1 MEKVKGIVMK
11 TTKKKTI
18 LYTERG
24 DYLEIRTPS
33 TPPLLGQVIEV
44 DSLGRN
50 ILNQKLLNLASIAAV
65 LLLALGLG
73 VFNIVS
79 SANTAV
85 AAVVMDINNSKE
97 LFVNRD
103 AKVLRVI
110 DLTQGSK
117 PLTSEIQLQGKD
129 IYTSVDLLID
139 QANSQ
144 ETLNGSNNLVMAS
157 IIPLDN
163 RQEEV
168 IDQAK
173 LQDSIRRHILEKN
186 ISADL
191 MVSQTDETT
200 QKTAQNL
207 GMSVNNYLVY
217 KRLMDKGLVANTNRL
232 NPNDTN
238 HMLSEANTTLHSL
251 FPQESMTIPPQ
262 SGTRQEEPSSM
273 GTPMSGEKMPSSS
286 PPASGS
292 SQNKS
297 PSSMKSTLP
306 PSNNSM
312 PANPPM
318 SSTPSTQMPMQGG
331 SGSQSGSGTQGMMR

>member
-1 MEKVKGIVMK
+1 MEKVKGIVMN

-24 DYLEIRTPS
+24 DYLEIRTPI
-33 TPPLLGQVIEV
+33 TPPLLGHVIEI
-44 DSLGRN
+44 DLSERN
-50 ILNQKLLNLASIAAV
+50 ISNQRLLKLASMAAI

-79 SANTAV
+79 NANTAV

-144 ETLNGSNNLVMAS
+144 ETLKGSKNLVMAS
-157 IIPLDN
+157 IISLDN
-163 RQEEV
+163 RQEDV

-173 LQDSIRRHILEKN
+173 LRDSIRRHMLDKN

-191 MVSQTDETT
+191 MVSQTDEAT
-200 QKTAQNL
+200 QKTAQDL

-217 KRLMDKGLVANTNRL
+217 KRLMDKGLVANTSST

-251 FPQESMTIPPQ
+251 FPQESMTIAPQ

-273 GTPMSGEKMPSSS
+273 GTPMSGEKMPS
-286 PPASGS
+286 
-292 SQNKS
+292 
-297 PSSMKSTLP
+297 
-306 PSNNSM
+306 
-312 PANPPM
+312 
-318 SSTPSTQMPMQGG
+318 TQMPMQGG
-331 SGSQSGSGTQGMMR
+331 SSSQSGSGTQGMMR

>member
-1 MEKVKGIVMK
+1 
-11 TTKKKTI
+11 
-18 LYTERG
+18 
-24 DYLEIRTPS
+24 
-33 TPPLLGQVIEV
+33 
-44 DSLGRN
+44 
-50 ILNQKLLNLASIAAV
+50 
-65 LLLALGLG
+65 
-73 VFNIVS
+73 
-79 SANTAV
+79 
-85 AAVVMDINNSKE
+85 
-97 LFVNRD
+97 
-103 AKVLRVI
+103 
-110 DLTQGSK
+110 
-117 PLTSEIQLQGKD
+117 
-129 IYTSVDLLID
+129 
-139 QANSQ
+139 
-144 ETLNGSNNLVMAS
+144 
-157 IIPLDN
+157 
-163 RQEEV
+163 
-168 IDQAK
+168 
-173 LQDSIRRHILEKN
+173 
-186 ISADL
+186 